1 MGVSA
6 ERNELVRLAEQI
18 PDDEVAG
25 AVADLRRRLR
35 SVGERPWPP
44 AWFGI
49 AAGDGT
55 AVGARSEEFLADGF
69 GR

>member
-1 MGVSA
+1 MTT
-6 ERNELVRLAEQI
+6 ERSELVALAEQI
-18 PDDEVAG
+18 PDDEVAA

-35 SVGERPWPP
+35 PVGGRPWPP

-49 AAGDGT
+49 VACDGT
-55 AVGARSEEFLADGF
+55 AVGARSEELLAEGF

>member
-1 MGVSA
+1 MSV
-6 ERNELVRLAEQI
+6 ERDELVRLAEQV
-18 PDDEVAG
+18 PDDEVPG

-35 SVGERPWPP
+35 PVGDGSWPP

-49 AAGDGT
+49 APGDGT
-55 AVGARSEEFLADGF
+55 AVGARSEELLADGF

>member
-1 MGVSA
+1 MSV
-6 ERNELVRLAEQI
+6 ERSELVQLAEQI

-35 SVGERPWPP
+35 PVDERSWPP
-44 AWFGI
+44 AWFAI

-55 AVGARSEEFLADGF
+55 PVGARSEELLADGF